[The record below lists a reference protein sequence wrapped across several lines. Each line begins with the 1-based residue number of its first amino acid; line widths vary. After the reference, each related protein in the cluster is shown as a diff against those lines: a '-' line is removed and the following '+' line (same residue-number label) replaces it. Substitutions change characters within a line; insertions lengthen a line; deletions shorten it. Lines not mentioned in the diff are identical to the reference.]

1 MSQPILVGV
10 SDQPLYLLPQMA
22 NRHGL
27 IAGATGTGKTITLK
41 GLAESF
47 SEQGIPVF
55 IADIKGDLS
64 GTAVPGTTGPKLVER
79 IEKMNLSPFTYQGYP
94 LVFWD
99 LYGEKGHPIR
109 TTLSE
114 MGPLLLSRLLSL
126 NDTQTGVMHILF
138 RAADERGLL
147 MVDLKDLKSLIAFA
161 TEHTSELSSAYGH
174 MTKQSLGAISRS
186 LLSLEEQGLDLFFGE
201 PDLQI
206 NDFIRHDDS
215 GRGIINCLAADRLF
229 LSPGLY
235 ATFLLWLLSEL
246 YENLP
251 EVGDQP
257 QPEMVFF
264 FDEAHLL
271 FKDMPTILYDKLHL
285 IIRLIRSKGVGI
297 YFCTQNPVD
306 LPDEILGQ
314 LGNRIQHALRA
325 YSPRELRALR
335 AAADTFRPN
344 PAINVE
350 EELTTLGVGEALV
363 SFLDTKGIPSIVHR
377 ALIVPPHSR
386 MGPLTPTERA
396 MWIAGSWAAGK
407 YDQRVDRHSAHE
419 ILAAQAEAAAMP
431 PHVPAQETKRS
442 TNRTTRKRK
451 TDSSFDRLLK
461 SAASSVGRQ
470 IGNQI
475 MRGILGSM
483 KR

>member
-1 MSQPILVGV
+1 
-10 SDQPLYLLPQMA
+10 MA

-47 SEQGIPVF
+47 SDRGIPVF
-55 IADIKGDLS
+55 LADIKGDLS
-64 GTAVPGTTGPKLVER
+64 GTAVPGTPSPKLEER
-79 IEKMNLSPFTYQGYP
+79 IEKLHLDPFSFRGYP

-99 LYGEKGHPIR
+99 LYGEKGHPVR

-114 MGPLLLSRLLSL
+114 MGPLLLSRLLAL
-126 NDTQTGVMHILF
+126 NETQTGVMHILF

-147 MVDLKDLKSLIAFA
+147 MVDLKDLKSLIRFA

-186 LLSLEEQGLDLFFGE
+186 LLSLEEQGLNLFFGE

-206 NDFIRHDDS
+206 SDFIRRDED
-215 GRGIINCLAADRLF
+215 GRGIINCLVADRLF

-251 EVGDQP
+251 EVGDREV
-257 QPEMVFF
+257 PEMVFF

-271 FKDMPTILYDKLHL
+271 FRDMPTVLFEKLQL

-297 YFCTQNPVD
+297 YFCTQNPID
-306 LPDEILGQ
+306 LPDEILAQ

-325 YSPRELRALR
+325 YSPKEQRALR
-335 AAADTFRPN
+335 AAADTFREN
-344 PAINVE
+344 PALDVE
-350 EELTTLGVGEALV
+350 EALTSLGVGEALV
-363 SFLDTKGIPSIVHR
+363 SFLDQKGIPSVVER
-377 ALIVPPHSR
+377 AMIVPPHSR
-386 MGPLTPTERA
+386 MGPLTQDERSEHMA
-396 MWIAGSWAAGK
+396 RSWAAGR
-407 YDQRVDRHSAHE
+407 YDRIVDRHSAHE
-419 ILAAQAEAAAMP
+419 MLLEEERQMP
-431 PHVPAQETKRS
+431 QHVPAEKKKKAPG
-442 TNRTTRKRK
+442 RTTRKRR

-483 KR
+483 KK